1 MKSRS
6 PIPNS
11 GDSVHSIHSN
21 GTAAS
26 NQADGFAS
34 GGNMNRPP
42 GLAGLSVPPFGKPGH
57 AKSSS
62 NSSTAHTATLTPT
75 SSVDGGASNDAYVG
89 IGVRGQSSPSS
100 GDHLPGISNLGSF
113 ETDDGAHD
121 GLMGLQALR
130 ERAQSS
136 PGNIP
141 VNSAS
146 SGSNS
151 SYATSPR
158 EFSANARGFVPQSLQ
173 QTRPRL
179 MSKDSARSII
189 SGSSRPPLAG
199 GSGIAPH
206 TSEGMGFQSTGNR
219 SRDASPPPNAG
230 VISRPDSQFL
240 SVYGGGGNVN
250 DSFDSSLRRALSNES
265 VGAVSTGDYANY
277 SGNRQGG
284 QGTDHLS
291 SSFGQTSLNN
301 QQRGVQAYVPGLHGQ
316 GGLYPSHSQSQPA
329 LRSLSGP
336 DYYHEANYEAGFIP
350 QRANAGL
357 EADYS
362 TMQQH
367 PDLGYHNP
375 GQHQQHYP
383 PQGPHR
389 RSVSMQHSSMPYNEN
404 DNSQGVYGMHHRRP
418 SHDGQTMQRRN
429 SDFSSGRERER
440 LGNTNYHRQEHLV
453 SPAHSPMHSSY
464 GSHNRHPS
472 DLSGASTAS
481 PSMSLGSAPQPLY
494 GSRHRATH
502 SEDDLSHPLA
512 GENIEVPGEDQFY
525 ASMGHGPSYGG
536 DSHHLPTAGATMQA
550 PKIVYNVKFK
560 RTQRTF
566 EIGPRLNRDLKVG
579 TYVKVEADRG
589 EDLGIVIGKVKN
601 PLARSSS
608 FGGGIGDMP
617 TAGAGGGGDLKKIIR
632 LATHDEVGL
641 LVLKREEEEE
651 LLKVCRLKV
660 RQRGMPMHVV
670 DAEYQFDR
678 HKLTF
683 FFEADTRIDFRE
695 LVRDL
700 FSIYKTRIWM
710 QQLDKNTSATCP
722 TAPAPAP
729 LVMDYGTPII
739 APVSEYESYTP
750 PTGVPDDVKD

>member
-1 MKSRS
+1 MNLLSSHSSSNNMNSKIQSRS

-26 NQADGFAS
+26 NQTDSFAS

-75 SSVDGGASNDAYVG
+75 SSVDGGASNDLYVG

-113 ETDDGAHD
+113 DTDDGAHD

-136 PGNIP
+136 PRDGPANNGSGT
-141 VNSAS
+141 NS
-146 SGSNS
+146 G
-151 SYATSPR
+151 YAISPR

-179 MSKDSARSII
+179 MSKDSARSI

-265 VGAVSTGDYANY
+265 VGATGDYTNY

-284 QGTDHLS
+284 QGSDHLS
-291 SSFGQTSLNN
+291 STFGQTSLNN
-301 QQRGVQAYVPGLHGQ
+301 QQRGVHAYVPGLHGQ

-329 LRSLSGP
+329 LRSMPGP

-350 QRANAGL
+350 QRTNAGL
-357 EADYS
+357 EADYT
-362 TMQQH
+362 TMQPH
-367 PDLGYHNP
+367 PDLGYQNP
-375 GQHQQHYP
+375 GQHQHYP
-383 PQGPHR
+383 QQRPHR
-389 RSVSMQHSSMPYNEN
+389 RSVSMQHSSIPYNDN
-404 DNSQGVYGMHHRRP
+404 DSSQGVYGLHHHRRP
-418 SHDGQTMQRRN
+418 SLGLHDGQMQRRN
-429 SDFSSGRERER
+429 SDYGTGGDSGDNAIYERER
-440 LGNTNYHRQEHLV
+440 LGNTNYHRQERLV

-481 PSMSLGSAPQPLY
+481 PSMSLGSAVSTSVYYYPL
-494 GSRHRATH
+494 RTNFA
-502 SEDDLSHPLA
+502 LS
-512 GENIEVPGEDQFY
+512 I
-525 ASMGHGPSYGG
+525 PS
-536 DSHHLPTAGATMQA
+536 
-550 PKIVYNVKFK
+550 
-560 RTQRTF
+560 
-566 EIGPRLNRDLKVG
+566 
-579 TYVKVEADRG
+579 
-589 EDLGIVIGKVKN
+589 
-601 PLARSSS
+601 
-608 FGGGIGDMP
+608 
-617 TAGAGGGGDLKKIIR
+617 
-632 LATHDEVGL
+632 
-641 LVLKREEEEE
+641 
-651 LLKVCRLKV
+651 
-660 RQRGMPMHVV
+660 
-670 DAEYQFDR
+670 
-678 HKLTF
+678 
-683 FFEADTRIDFRE
+683 
-695 LVRDL
+695 
-700 FSIYKTRIWM
+700 
-710 QQLDKNTSATCP
+710 
-722 TAPAPAP
+722 
-729 LVMDYGTPII
+729 
-739 APVSEYESYTP
+739 
-750 PTGVPDDVKD
+750 